1 MRSTLILILTF
12 WALSFTAQRRPDEQ
26 IFLDLGYGV
35 SNAVEP
41 FTSGYR
47 SPTFDIVHANLG
59 FRVLMNRLFGYRL
72 HLGYDQIT
80 AAPNSLPFK
89 STYYRGSAEAVVDLG
104 ELLRFKDFTTVFG
117 LFLHGGVGYSRLY
130 GSGKSTG
137 MGHFINGLNVNLY
150 LAKRLS
156 LFFDLTRVN
165 HVYQQVTFDLQSPHN
180 EKGFD
185 GMMFNM
191 SLGITLNF
199 SKLR

>member
-72 HLGYDQIT
+72 YLGYDQIT

-89 STYYRGSAEAVVDLG
+89 STYCRGSVEAVVDLG

-137 MGHFINGLNVNLY
+137 MGHFINGLNVNFY

-165 HVYQQVTFDLQSPHN
+165 HVYQQVTFDLKSPHN

-185 GMMFNM
+185 GTMFNM
-191 SLGITLNF
+191 SLGISLNF